1 MQSPDRNAF
10 AAAALGMTAV
20 GVGVAVSSRLVG
32 YPVLTAQALRYGMAA
47 LLLTGIARRAG
58 ERGQP
63 LRAPDRL
70 RIWLV
75 AASGMALFNIAV
87 LRAVTTGEPA
97 SVATIVG
104 CAPVVFAIVVP
115 LLERRR
121 PAPAVVA
128 GACLVAA
135 GAAVVEGVGRADT
148 ASIGWSAVA
157 LACEVA
163 FTVVAAPV
171 LRTIS
176 PVELSRRACWIA
188 TAMLGLAAVALD
200 RTGAFELPDGGELA
214 AIAYLA
220 VASTVGAFVLW
231 YRGVQRLGAERVGL
245 LAGLMPVA
253 AAFGGVLVGAEPF
266 RWQTLAGTTLVAAG
280 LLLALAHRPGAGSS
294 PPGSGPALRAPV
306 GAEAAAQRERRRGR
320 PMRLEMP

>member
-1 MQSPDRNAF
+1 MQPPDRNAF

-20 GVGVAVSSRLVG
+20 GVGVAVSSGLVG
-32 YPVLTAQALRYGMAA
+32 YPVLTAQALRYGVAA
-47 LLLTGIARRAG
+47 LLLTGIARRG
-58 ERGQP
+58 GRRGPP
-63 LRAPDRL
+63 LRASDRL

-75 AASGMALFNIAV
+75 AASGMALFNIAI

-97 SVATIVG
+97 AVATIVG
-104 CAPVVFAIVVP
+104 CAPVVFAVVVP

-148 ASIGWSAVA
+148 ASIGWSVVA

-163 FTVVAAPV
+163 FTVLAAPV

-188 TAMLGLAAVALD
+188 TAMLGLAALVLD
-200 RTGAFELPDGGELA
+200 RAGALELPDGGELA

-220 VASTVGAFVLW
+220 MASTVGAFVLW
-231 YRGVQRLGAERVGL
+231 YRGVQRLGAEKVGL

-253 AAFGGVLVGAEPF
+253 AAFGGVLLGVEPF

-280 LLLALAHRPGAGSS
+280 LLLALARRPA
-294 PPGSGPALRAPV
+294 R
-306 GAEAAAQRERRRGR
+306 ERAAAISTRG
-320 PMRLEMP
+320 